1 MKIKS
6 IESIGKQPVYDISVK
21 DVEHYVLGNGVVTH
35 NTGVML
41 ASDNVWIVGRSQDKG
56 ADGLD
61 GYFFTINI
69 EKSRYVREKS
79 KIPINVRFEGGISKY
94 TGLLEIAMES
104 KAVVKPANGWFSR
117 VDEDGVVEQKKFRA
131 KDTDNADFWDPVLK
145 NKLFLDY
152 VETTYKVSNGALMTD
167 DAIDAAMDTLGE
179 DDE

>member
-6 IESIGKQPVYDISVK
+6 IECIGKQPVFDISVK
-21 DVEHYVLGNGVVTH
+21 DAEHYVLSNGVVTH
-35 NTGVML
+35 NTGIML

-79 KIPINVRFEGGISKY
+79 KIPINVRFEGGMSKY
-94 TGLLEIAMES
+94 SGLLDIAMEGS
-104 KAVVKPANGWFSR
+104 VVIKPSNGWYSR
-117 VDEDGVVEQKKFRA
+117 VDENGEIEAKKWRA
-131 KDTDNADFWDPVLK
+131 KDTDTAEFWDPVLK
-145 NKLFLDY
+145 NKKFIEY
-152 VETTYKVSNGALMTD
+152 VENRYKVSNGNMMTD
-167 DAIDAAMDTLGE
+167 DDIDTAMDSLGD